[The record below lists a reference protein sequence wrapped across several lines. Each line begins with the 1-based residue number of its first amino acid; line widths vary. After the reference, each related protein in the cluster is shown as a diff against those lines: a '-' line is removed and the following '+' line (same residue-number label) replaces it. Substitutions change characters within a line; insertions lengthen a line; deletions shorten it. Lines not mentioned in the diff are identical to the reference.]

1 MSPGLQRLF
10 GVSRLKVDPQ
20 AGGAEANPAARISTE
35 QQITDEVTLIYTY
48 DLSSSQQQTFRL
60 EYAPN
65 RRWTFVLTRDQN
77 GLVGS
82 DVLYKTR
89 VR

>member
-1 MSPGLQRLF
+1 ME
-10 GVSRLKVDPQ
+10 RLKAVCVYCGSGRGDAPQ
-20 AGGAEANPAARISTE
+20 FMEAARAMGRIMALN
-35 QQITDEVTLIYTY
+35 EVTLIYTY
-48 DLSSSQQQTFRL
+48 DLSSAQQQTFRL
-60 EYAPN
+60 EYAPE

-89 VR
+89 LP